1 MNIFWI
7 SQEKNENIDDRN
19 NNIYY
24 SEESGIN
31 FKNRGLINFFKQYKH
46 MSKLKKEKE
55 IEIIYVD
62 SLEKIISLC
71 FFSFFNKIPVVYKIK
86 EKKIL
91 KKSCSIK

>member
-31 FKNRGLINFFKQYKH
+31 FKNSGLINFFKQYKH
-46 MSKLKKEKE
+46 MSKLKK
-55 IEIIYVD
+55 
-62 SLEKIISLC
+62 
-71 FFSFFNKIPVVYKIK
+71 
-86 EKKIL
+86 KK
-91 KKSCSIK
+91 K